1 MTLLTREEQI
11 LLCVVLSVA
20 IDSKETSL
28 NEHDKEVL
36 NLLYDR
42 LEDNLTNNNE

>member
-1 MTLLTREEQI
+1 MELTREEKI
-11 LLCVVLSVA
+11 LLCVVLSVV
-20 IDSKETSL
+20 IDSKEAGL

-42 LEDNLTNNNE
+42 LEENLTNKGE